1 MSVAEALALAVA
13 LALVWTLVSGAGWLI
28 SRWRPDEDARRY
40 VTIARLEDA
49 LTKQQERHDA
59 ALLAMDRRLAA
70 AVARQDMLE
79 RALDEEQEKRRA
91 DHTRLSEMQRRVEAW
106 MSYARQLADIIRR
119 ELKTEPPPEP
129 AEPEPPAPPQRRP
142 GDETAALAERIAEK
156 FSLQE
161 VNDLAFELKLDAG
174 LTGDSLENRA
184 TSLVKTALHR
194 EVLSQ
199 LVELCRKKRP
209 NGGF

>member
-1 MSVAEALALAVA
+1 MSVADALALAVA
-13 LALVWTLVSGAGWLI
+13 LALAGTLVSGVGWLLA
-28 SRWRPDEDARRY
+28 RARPDEDAHY
-40 VTIARLEDA
+40 VTLARLEDA
-49 LTKQQERHDA
+49 MTRQQQRHDA
-59 ALLAMDRRLAA
+59 AMLAMDRRLAA

-91 DHTRLSEMQRRVEAW
+91 DHTRLSEMQQRVEAW

-129 AEPEPPAPPQRRP
+129 AEPEPPAPPRRQP

-161 VNDLAFELKLDAG
+161 VNDLAFELKLDGG

-184 TSLVKTALHR
+184 ASLVKVALQR
-194 EVLSQ
+194 DVVSR
-199 LVELCRKKRP
+199 LVELCRAKRP
-209 NGGF
+209 SGGF